1 MKKSMMV
8 LPLMAMAFSMSG
20 CSILSNLLN
29 RGGNNN
35 SNQSQQNSGS
45 NQQSGSQSGSSQ
57 GGEFKFSKS
66 SSGLSADAEG
76 STTFT
81 VGSVDFIF
89 NQGILC
95 SNNYDEFGFKP
106 NYTVTM
112 KSKVDNLKI
121 KKIVFDN
128 YKYYNDCP
136 LVAGETGG
144 SGNAGVATD
153 GETNHKI
160 VTWDNLDGA
169 AYTYTSTYADGNSW
183 TWSITVTLG

>member
-1 MKKSMMV
+1 MMV
-8 LPLMAMAFSMSG
+8 LPLMAMAFSMTG
-20 CSILSNLLN
+20 CSILKNLIN
-29 RGGNNN
+29 GGGK
-35 SNQSQQNSGS
+35 SSSGEQSQ
-45 NQQSGSQSGSSQ
+45 QQSGSSSQQSGSSQ
-57 GGEFKFSKS
+57 QGGSSEFKMTKS
-66 SSGLSADAEG
+66 GVGLSADAEG

-81 VGSVDFIF
+81 VGSVDFVF

-112 KSKVDNLKI
+112 KSKDATKKI

-144 SGNAGVATD
+144 SGNPGVATD
-153 GETNHKI
+153 GEENHKI

-169 AYTYTSTYADGNSW
+169 AYTYTSTYTGGNSW